1 MLILRIR
8 SVFILNNSRVSSSKE
23 DKEFFIKRGGNEPE
37 ISTRIDIRKMIQ
49 RTISRSVNLI
59 TLIGSGASLPAIPLM
74 GNTFIKIRENL
85 GDDELKNHLEHCV
98 KSICSNHNQIY
109 NDQEK
114 FNDIE
119 FLLSWLQHR
128 IEGDAE
134 NANLDNRLFEKL
146 KTTFIQS
153 VKSSNKKDEDKVSNN
168 YLKVVQGLG
177 KSRQIL
183 ARQQKNIFDIVN
195 LFTTNY
201 DLFHEKAIEESHYA
215 YTDGFSNGIKNTF
228 SVREFHRRPI
238 DLEDRF
244 KDKLQPV
251 NPFFRLFKLHGSINW
266 KKNGNNVIRSSE
278 ITDQNVLISPT
289 SSKFALTQNEP
300 YSDLFREFVN
310 VMSTPNSIMFTSG
323 FSFNDSHISNLIEN
337 SLDRPDFTL
346 YAFVGDYTKEKNKNS
361 TFYKMMKEISK
372 SPNVVIIYP
381 TDGSSYLPFDD
392 FAYFMKPDTMN
403 IEDENEKE
411 KENE

>member
-1 MLILRIR
+1 M
-8 SVFILNNSRVSSSKE
+8 NNNKVAIAEENK
-23 DKEFFIKRGGNEPE
+23 DFFIKHGGNEPE
-37 ISTRIDIRKMIQ
+37 ISTREDIRKMIQ
-49 RTISRSVNLI
+49 KTISRSVNLI

-74 GNTFIKIRENL
+74 SKTFEKFRENL
-85 GDDELKNHLEHCV
+85 DDAALKKHLEYCI
-98 KSICSNHNQIY
+98 KSICDNHNQIY
-109 NDQEK
+109 PNPAK

-134 NANLDNRLFEKL
+134 SAALDNRLFKKL
-146 KTTFIQS
+146 KTVFIQS
-153 VKSSNKKDEDKVSNN
+153 VKNNDRNKEEKVSNN

-266 KKNGNNVIRSSE
+266 KKSEDNVIRSSE
-278 ITDQNVLISPT
+278 ITDENVLISPT

-346 YAFVGDYTKEKNKNS
+346 YAFVGDYTQEDNKNS

-381 TDGSSYLPFDD
+381 SDHSPYLTFED
-392 FAYFMKPDTMN
+392 FAYFMKPDIMDSQ
-403 IEDENEKE
+403 DESEADDDNE
-411 KENE
+411 